1 MNILRMIKI
10 PFLKN
15 LTLNHVQRVEILVII
30 TIILFVLYIFYS
42 LNLFKKQ

>member
-1 MNILRMIKI
+1 MSLLKI
-10 PFLKN
+10 GFLKGFS
-15 LTLNHVQRVEILVII
+15 LNYIHRVEILVIL

>member
-1 MNILRMIKI
+1 MNILQMIKI

-15 LTLNHVQRVEILVII
+15 LTLNHVQRIEILVII